1 MFEVGFS
8 ELLLVGIVALMVL
21 GPERLPVAARTLGRG
36 LGQARKAM
44 HALRTQVEREID
56 LRAVELPNLDSAP
69 LQRLEQEI
77 RQGISLK
84 AEPAND
90 AATVASTKEN
100 AS

>member
-1 MFEVGFS
+1 MFDIGFS
-8 ELLLVGIVALMVL
+8 ELLLVGIVALLVL

-36 LGQARKAM
+36 LGQARRAM
-44 HALRTQVEREID
+44 NGLRAQMEREID
-56 LRAVELPNLDSAP
+56 MPSLDSAP

-90 AATVASTKEN
+90 SVSATVAREN
-100 AS
+100 TP

>member
-8 ELLLVGIVALMVL
+8 ELLLVGIVALLVL

-36 LGQARKAM
+36 LGQARRAM
-44 HALRTQVEREID
+44 HALRTQVEREIE
-56 LRAVELPNLDSAP
+56 LRPVELPDLDRAP

-84 AEPAND
+84 AERAND
-90 AATVASTKEN
+90 AATVAPPKEN
-100 AS
+100 LS

>member
-8 ELLLVGIVALMVL
+8 ELLLVGVVALLVL

-36 LGQARKAM
+36 LGQARRAM
-44 HALRTQVEREID
+44 NGLRAQMEREID
-56 LRAVELPNLDSAP
+56 MPDLDSAP

-84 AEPAND
+84 AEPANGTLP
-90 AATVASTKEN
+90 ATVAQEN
-100 AS
+100 TP

>member
-1 MFEVGFS
+1 MFEIGFS
-8 ELLLVGIVALMVL
+8 ELLLVSIVALLVL

-36 LGQARKAM
+36 LGQARRAI
-44 HALRTQVEREID
+44 HGLRAQMEREID
-56 LRAVELPNLDSAP
+56 MPNLDSAP

-90 AATVASTKEN
+90 TLPATVARESTP
-100 AS
+100 

>member
-8 ELLLVGIVALMVL
+8 ELLLVGIVALLVL

-36 LGQARKAM
+36 LGQARRAM
-44 HALRTQVEREID
+44 HALRTQVEREIE
-56 LRAVELPNLDSAP
+56 LPAVELPNLDSAP

-77 RQGISLK
+77 RQGISLNT
-84 AEPAND
+84 EPAND
-90 AATVASTKEN
+90 AATVTLPKEN

>member
-8 ELLLVGIVALMVL
+8 ELLLVGVVALLVL

-36 LGQARKAM
+36 LGQARRAM
-44 HALRTQVEREID
+44 HALRTQVEREI
-56 LRAVELPNLDSAP
+56 ELPNLDSAP

-77 RQGISLK
+77 RQGISLNT
-84 AEPAND
+84 APAND
-90 AATVASTKEN
+90 AATVTLRKEN

>member
-8 ELLLVGIVALMVL
+8 ELLLVGIVALLVL

-36 LGQARKAM
+36 LGQARRAM
-44 HALRTQVEREID
+44 HTLRTQVEREI
-56 LRAVELPNLDSAP
+56 ELPNLDSAP

-77 RQGISLK
+77 RQGISLT

-90 AATVASTKEN
+90 AATVALPKEN

>member
-1 MFEVGFS
+1 MFDIGFS
-8 ELLLVGIVALMVL
+8 ELLLVGIVALLVL

-36 LGQARKAM
+36 LGQARRAM
-44 HALRTQVEREID
+44 NGLRAQMEREID
-56 LRAVELPNLDSAP
+56 MPTLDSAP

-90 AATVASTKEN
+90 SVSATVAREN
-100 AS
+100 TP

>member
-8 ELLLVGIVALMVL
+8 ELLLVGVVALLVL

-36 LGQARKAM
+36 LGQARRAM
-44 HALRTQVEREID
+44 HALRTQVEREI
-56 LRAVELPNLDSAP
+56 ELPDLDSAP

-77 RQGISLK
+77 RQGISLNT
-84 AEPAND
+84 EPANY
-90 AATVASTKEN
+90 AATVTLPKEN